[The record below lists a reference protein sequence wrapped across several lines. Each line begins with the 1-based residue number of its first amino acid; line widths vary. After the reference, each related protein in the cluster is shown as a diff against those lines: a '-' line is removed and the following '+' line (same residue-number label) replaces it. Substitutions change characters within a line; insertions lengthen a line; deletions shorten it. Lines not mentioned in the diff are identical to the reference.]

1 MKEEGEIDT
10 LIRDLAIEK
19 QQNEVAAEIIRGFLA
34 RFPAPTCRE
43 QAVVVEL
50 ATAWLEGNA

>member
-1 MKEEGEIDT
+1 MNKESEIDT

-19 QQNEVAAEIIRGFLA
+19 QQNEVAAEIIRGFLS
-34 RFPAPTCRE
+34 RWEAPTCRQ

-50 ATAWLEGNA
+50 AEKWLEDNA

>member
-1 MKEEGEIDT
+1 MNKESEIDT

-19 QQNEVAAEIIRGFLA
+19 QQNEVAAEIIRGFME
-34 RFPAPTCRE
+34 RFETPTCRQ

-50 ATAWLEGNA
+50 AEKWLEDNA